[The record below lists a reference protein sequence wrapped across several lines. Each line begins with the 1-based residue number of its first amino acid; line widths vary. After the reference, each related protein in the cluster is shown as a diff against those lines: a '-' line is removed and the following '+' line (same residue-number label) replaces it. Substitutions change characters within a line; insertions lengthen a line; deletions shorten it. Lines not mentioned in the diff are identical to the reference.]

1 MDVRLVVIDGSC
13 FDVPDSEKNA
23 RDMERPNSR
32 PGTFAAI
39 VKMLLVVISQRIEV
53 FEQGRYGKNQRYK
66 PSPNC

>member
-32 PGTFAAI
+32 PGTFASH
-39 VKMLLVVISQRIEV
+39 KQ
-53 FEQGRYGKNQRYK
+53 
-66 PSPNC
+66 